1 MALGHDKDRSRE
13 RLRNAQ
19 QIGHAPS
26 PVVFLRYI
34 HRKNRQTRPEAA
46 TSPFELTPP
55 PFSPIS
61 QPFAR
66 LTGARSIF
74 APVAAPDP
82 VSFLSAETSAEE
94 GAFHPRAAGERGFFG
109 PERAPIP
116 VLVPFRIRGLT

>member
-1 MALGHDKDRSRE
+1 MALGRDKGRSRE
-13 RLRNAQ
+13 RQRNAR

-26 PVVFLRYI
+26 PGVLLQYI
-34 HRKNRQTRPEAA
+34 HRKNRQTRSEAA
-46 TSPFELTPP
+46 TNPLKLTPP

-61 QPFAR
+61 PPFAR
-66 LTGARSIF
+66 PTGARSIF

-94 GAFHPRAAGERGFFG
+94 GAFHPHTAGERGFFG
-109 PERAPIP
+109 PEGAPMP